1 MCFEIKGKKEIHK
14 RCLSIEY
21 KAGLSSGGSK
31 RLSQIN
37 ELGTPIDGKHMEGRT
52 RQDAI
57 FSSKTEQMKGKIQ
70 KLRENFKRLDETKP
84 KNGRGEH
91 GNRKEEGKTRG
102 KKTKSFRNKAKR
114 KKSREEGK
122 TDRYYLED
130 GKYEENEKFES
141 WAEKLRR
148 LWEKVGA
155 SQKSWQIFSFVK
167 LPASS
172 TGTEAC

>member
-1 MCFEIKGKKEIHK
+1 
-14 RCLSIEY
+14 
-21 KAGLSSGGSK
+21 
-31 RLSQIN
+31 
-37 ELGTPIDGKHMEGRT
+37 
-52 RQDAI
+52 
-57 FSSKTEQMKGKIQ
+57 MKGKIQ

-141 WAEKLRR
+141 WTDKLRR
-148 LWEKVGA
+148 MWEKVGA
-155 SQKSWQIFSFVK
+155 SQKSCRIFSFVQF
-167 LPASS
+167 LPAS
-172 TGTEAC
+172 